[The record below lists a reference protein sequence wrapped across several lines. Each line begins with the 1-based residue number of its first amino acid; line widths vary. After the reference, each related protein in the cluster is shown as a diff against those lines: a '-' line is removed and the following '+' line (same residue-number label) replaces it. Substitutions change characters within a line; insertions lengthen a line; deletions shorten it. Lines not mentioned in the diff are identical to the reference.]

1 MHRHALCVPCA
12 KWHWNQRNKYDVF
25 IQFKRIQAS
34 KFSYNSKT
42 QMMWKL
48 VLICLLLVYLFTLW
62 WRNKHVWVTSQV
74 DGRKYLIRQS
84 GKTGDYLQQSADTLA
99 QINKRVENLIQ
110 HLNTKYKNDS
120 GKQYFLSKLTSIY
133 SPGILSEAAFDTRYT
148 TYTVDKEEMHVCLH
162 TRDQYEKLY
171 DVNTLMY
178 VILHELAHLC
188 NYDRN
193 GYPIMGHGEEFRQIF
208 KLLVAE
214 SMDIGVYKYENYT
227 QKPEEYC
234 GIMITTNIAN

>member
-1 MHRHALCVPCA
+1 
-12 KWHWNQRNKYDVF
+12 
-25 IQFKRIQAS
+25 
-34 KFSYNSKT
+34 
-42 QMMWKL
+42 
-48 VLICLLLVYLFTLW
+48 
-62 WRNKHVWVTSQV
+62 
-74 DGRKYLIRQS
+74 
-84 GKTGDYLQQSADTLA
+84 
-99 QINKRVENLIQ
+99 
-110 HLNTKYKNDS
+110 
-120 GKQYFLSKLTSIY
+120 
-133 SPGILSEAAFDTRYT
+133 
-148 TYTVDKEEMHVCLH
+148 
-162 TRDQYEKLY
+162 
-171 DVNTLMY
+171 MY